1 MQPSSI
7 PWELIWRIA
16 RVAFLAVMAE
26 LTREMSPLVVQGD
39 TPVTFGPGFMAGLLG
54 LLSAAEAIYA
64 ALKMFGILKTK
75 DVPSVKAKQPLP
87 PGVIEAVA
95 GSYIPAGQMVYVLP
109 AGSMVD
115 SVTSDGRSVVTVRPL
130 GSGLVFGSQPGM
142 QAEQK
147 PPFSGP
153 LHDPKDDTPQAAD

>member
-54 LLSAAEAIYA
+54 LLSAAEAVYA
-64 ALKMFGILKTK
+64 ALKMFGIFKTK
-75 DVPSVKAKQPLP
+75 DVPAVKAERPV
-87 PGVIEAVA
+87 GVADIQYLSSKIDGLAGILVGARTAGRVA
-95 GSYIPAGQMVYVLP
+95 NPS
-109 AGSMVD
+109 
-115 SVTSDGRSVVTVRPL
+115 
-130 GSGLVFGSQPGM
+130 
-142 QAEQK
+142 

-153 LHDPKDDTPQAAD
+153 LHNPKDDTPQAAA

>member
-39 TPVTFGPGFMAGLLG
+39 TPVTFGHGFMAGLLG

-75 DVPSVKAKQPLP
+75 DVPVVKA
-87 PGVIEAVA
+87 AVA
-95 GSYIPAGQMVYVLP
+95 SDYQRGVKDGSA
-109 AGSMVD
+109 
-115 SVTSDGRSVVTVRPL
+115 
-130 GSGLVFGSQPGM
+130 
-142 QAEQK
+142 QAEYQRGYYDGSAES
-147 PPFSGP
+147 PG
-153 LHDPKDDTPQAAD
+153 LD